1 MIPKAAIKFSCQ
13 KKQVVQ
19 RPQMPRSKDIA
30 DIADALVT
38 LLEIEI
44 ERANKPRANKPRADK
59 LREKISKLQEADN
72 GRDIHAASAAGG
84 KDNS

>member
-44 ERANKPRANKPRADK
+44 ERANKPRADK